1 MEDLYNGGPLAVCMM
16 MSMGSGGNEVAVMH
30 IDHDICHLVLY

>member
-1 MEDLYNGGPLAVCMM
+1 MEDLYNGGPLAVCM

-30 IDHDICHLVLY
+30 IDRHLVLY